1 MAEICG
7 IILAGGN
14 GTRLSP
20 LTRSINKH
28 LLPVYDKPMIFYP
41 LSTLMMAGIRD
52 ITIITRTLDL
62 DLYRNLLGDGSA
74 YGISLNYLV
83 QNEPN
88 GIPEAYVIS
97 KNFIGDRN
105 IALILGDNILLGQG
119 LGKNLE
125 FSTELVG
132 AKIFAF
138 PVNNPQDYGVV
149 TIEPNSG
156 QVLSFVEKPST
167 SISNLAVPGLYFTDN
182 RAIAIAESLSKSTRG
197 ELEISDVLNWY
208 LQRNQLQVNTFRR
221 GIGWMDAGSVQSL
234 YAAGELVEVLQKR
247 QGLRFAC
254 PEEIAWG
261 NGWITDD
268 ILSKQADKYPNTDYG
283 TYLKSLLV
291 Q

>member
-1 MAEICG
+1 MSDTCG

-28 LLPVYDKPMIFYP
+28 LLPVYDKPMIYYP

-52 ITIITRTLDL
+52 IAIITRTKDL
-62 DLYRNLLGDGSA
+62 DLYHNLLGDGSA
-74 YGISLNYLV
+74 YGISLNYIA
-83 QNEPN
+83 QDEPN
-88 GIPEAYVIS
+88 GIPEAYVLA
-97 KNFIGDRN
+97 KNFIRKRN

-125 FSTELVG
+125 FSTELTG

-149 TIEPNSG
+149 NVDPNTG
-156 QVLSFVEKPST
+156 RVLSLVEKPTNSN
-167 SISNLAVPGLYFTDN
+167 SNLAVPGLYFTDN
-182 RAIAIAESLSKSTRG
+182 QAIAVAESLSKSARG
-197 ELEISDVLNWY
+197 EFEISDVLNWY
-208 LQRNQLQVNTFRR
+208 LEKNQLQVSTFRR
-221 GIGWMDAGSVQSL
+221 GIGWMDAGSIQSL

-261 NGWITDD
+261 SGWISDD
-268 ILSKQADKYPNTDYG
+268 DLENQASMYPNTEYG
-283 TYLKSLLV
+283 SYLKSLLK
-291 Q
+291 

>member
-1 MAEICG
+1 MTDPCG

-14 GTRLSP
+14 GKRLSP

-28 LLPVYDKPMIFYP
+28 LLPVYDKPMIYYP

-52 ITIITRTLDL
+52 IAVITRKEDL
-62 DLYRNLLGDGSA
+62 VLYSHLLGDGSA
-74 YGISLNYLV
+74 YGISLTFIA
-83 QNEPN
+83 QNEAN
-88 GIPEAYVIS
+88 GIPEGYVLAKS
-97 KNFIGDRN
+97 FIGKRN

-125 FSTELVG
+125 FSTEISG

-149 TIEPNSG
+149 TLDPSTG
-156 QVLSFVEKPST
+156 QVISLVEKP
-167 SISNLAVPGLYFTDN
+167 INPKSNLAIPGLYFTDN
-182 RAIAIAESLSKSTRG
+182 QAVEVAESLSKSARG
-197 ELEISDVLNWY
+197 EFEISDLLNWY
-208 LQRNQLQVNTFRR
+208 LERDQLQVSSFRR

-234 YAAGELVEVLQKR
+234 YAASELVSVLQKR

-261 NGWITDD
+261 SGWISNAE
-268 ILSKQADKYPNTDYG
+268 LEKQAFKYVGSDYG
-283 TYLKSLLV
+283 SYLMSLLK
-291 Q
+291 